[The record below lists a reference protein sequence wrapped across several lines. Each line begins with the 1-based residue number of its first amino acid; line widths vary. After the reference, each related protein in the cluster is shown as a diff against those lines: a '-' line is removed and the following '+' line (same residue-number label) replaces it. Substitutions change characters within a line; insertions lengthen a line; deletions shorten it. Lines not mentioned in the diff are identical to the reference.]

1 MILNFQRTLGPGVIV
16 NLTERACL
24 LLAINKATLEALFY
38 ALAHSASRGSKLEM
52 KIDFGE
58 LRTHLVS

>member
-16 NLTERACL
+16 NLTECACL

-38 ALAHSASRGSKLEM
+38 ALAHAQVEEVNWK
-52 KIDFGE
+52 
-58 LRTHLVS
+58 